1 MGRSP
6 TTMSNESSGVV
17 KTQDMTVDE
26 EAYDVK
32 LEDVPSSDSTKALQT
47 TNSVTNT
54 PKLKRTR
61 MLFSHLPSVKEEALR
76 TFTEIHGSIYQD
88 EELGESSQQVD
99 VMSCECKPVISG
111 IPLPQHSLTT

>member
-6 TTMSNESSGVV
+6 TTMNDESSGLV
-17 KTQDMTVDE
+17 KTEDMAVEE

-32 LEDVPSSDSTKALQT
+32 LEDVPLSVSTKVPQT
-47 TNSVTNT
+47 ENSVRNT
-54 PKLKRTR
+54 PKMKRTR
-61 MLFSHLPSVKEEALR
+61 MLFSHLPSVKVEALR
-76 TFTEIHGSIYQD
+76 TFTEMQGSVYQD

-111 IPLPQHSLTT
+111 IPLPQHFLTM